1 MININTNFNESFNA
15 KATSKVNLCSSFII
29 NSHYEL
35 LTTPNN
41 TIMIGP
47 RGSGKTTLLRMLD
60 VEVLNIWDKDIAQK
74 YRNKVTYSGVFVPT
88 DRFWKTQYERISS
101 RFQNNKKAQNL
112 LAASFVYHILECL
125 AQVISY
131 RSNRTIVK
139 KNNFLNVNISKEEES
154 ELVEYLSSYW
164 KVKPKIPSLRG
175 LVIATSM
182 KKQEISSIIASLN
195 NEKDIQ
201 DYDIIND
208 SLVGILEVSIQTVN
222 QYFMETDGKWAF
234 LFDELELAPEVFIQ
248 PLIDAMRGGP
258 QNIIFKLALSPYHK
272 GVSITNNS
280 FSGMNK
286 QDLTF
291 INLSG
296 VRDDGYTFAKE
307 LSNNIFM
314 KYGLFDDM
322 ENYFESDSSINR
334 EDDFKDLIEK
344 DPSFLEYAQK
354 QDLNILNYNQLDD
367 NRRSVFR
374 RIQFNIHLRNYYLKS
389 ENLKASRRRPSSYYT
404 GFKNICLI
412 LEYNPRMLVGI
423 MSMFANIARK
433 NGIIKE
439 HEQLTSLKSYALSFQ
454 SLLSTIAV
462 ESTGN
467 EFPTLFSIIDKIG
480 KYLSDQIHGKKFNP
494 DPKGTIVFK
503 NDYNSNYITA
513 IGLALNAGALII
525 EKSNIDSFHDID
537 DIKNSRCRL
546 SYLFAPEYR
555 LLLNSQ
561 RAVDLIDILNHAQIE
576 IVDPSGITYTQ
587 QELF

>member
-1 MININTNFNESFNA
+1 MTDLKINFNESFNA
-15 KATSKVNLCSSFII
+15 KATSKVNLCSNFII
-29 NSHYEL
+29 NSHYDL

-60 VEVLNIWDKDIAQK
+60 VEVLDIWDKSIAQN
-74 YRNKVTYSGVFVPT
+74 YRDAISYSGVFVPT

-101 RFQNNKKAQNL
+101 RFKNNKEVQQL

-131 RSNRTIVK
+131 RANRTLAK
-139 KNNFLNVNISKEEES
+139 KNNYLGVDITKQEES
-154 ELVEYLSSYW
+154 ELVEILSNYW
-164 KVKPKIPSLRG
+164 KVNPKIPSLRG

-182 KKQEISSIIASLN
+182 KKQEISTIIASLN
-195 NEKDIQ
+195 NEADIE
-201 DYDIIND
+201 DFNIIKD
-208 SLVGILEVSIQTVN
+208 SLVGILEVSVQTIN
-222 QYFMETDGKWAF
+222 QYFLESDGKWAF

-248 PLIDAMRGGP
+248 PLINAMRGGP

-272 GVSITNNS
+272 GVSITENS

-296 VRDDGYTFAKE
+296 VRDDGFTFARE
-307 LSNNIFM
+307 LCENIFI
-314 KYGLFDDM
+314 KHGLLKDIED
-322 ENYFESDSSINR
+322 YFESDTVIN
-334 EDDFKDLIEK
+334 KDSNFNELIKK
-344 DPSFLEYAQK
+344 DKSFYEYAKKQK
-354 QDLNILNYNQLDD
+354 LNISRYDELDEG
-367 NRRSVFR
+367 RRSVFR
-374 RIQFNIHLRNYYLKS
+374 RIQFNMHLRNYYLKS
-389 ENLKASRRRPSSYYT
+389 DNLKASRRRASSYYT
-404 GFKNICLI
+404 GFRNICLM

-423 MSMFANIARK
+423 MSVFAAIARK

-439 HEQLTSLKSYALSFQ
+439 HEQLSNLKNYALSFQ

-462 ESTGN
+462 ESSGN
-467 EFPTLFSIIDKIG
+467 ELPTLFSIIDKIG
-480 KYLSDQIHGKKFNP
+480 KYLSNEIHGSKFNP
-494 DPKGTIVFK
+494 DPKGTIIFK

-513 IGLALNAGALII
+513 IGLALNSGALII
-525 EKSNIDSFHDID
+525 EKSDIDSFHDID

-546 SYLFAPEYR
+546 SYLFAPEYK
-555 LLLNSQ
+555 LLLNTQ
-561 RAVDLIDILNHAQIE
+561 RAVDLIDILNHAHIE
-576 IVDPSGITYTQ
+576 VIDPSGITYTQ